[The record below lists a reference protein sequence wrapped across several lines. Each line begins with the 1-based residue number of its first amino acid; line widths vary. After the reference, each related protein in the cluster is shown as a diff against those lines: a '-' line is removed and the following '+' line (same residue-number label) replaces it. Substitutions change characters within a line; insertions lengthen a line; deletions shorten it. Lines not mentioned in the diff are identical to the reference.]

1 MRVFLQARV
10 SLDYSRRG
18 DLRIFLT
25 SPSGTTSQLL
35 PPRPK
40 DHEQGG
46 FDDWPFMSVFYWGED
61 PSGTWVLNI
70 DNVGSLRN
78 LGAITK
84 WQLVFF
90 GTQDSPMTSALNVT
104 ALDDVTRANA
114 SALLSNGTN
123 EPIKL
128 PKKAEEG
135 DASGDTAEPLVS
147 LVRAIAESVRAV
159 YESNSSH
166 SRETA
171 RTMPP
176 CSRLPELPCVCVC
189 RVAVVLRAARLRVAV
204 FRENTRVPQ
213 QLRTH

>member
-1 MRVFLQARV
+1 
-10 SLDYSRRG
+10 
-18 DLRIFLT
+18 
-25 SPSGTTSQLL
+25 
-35 PPRPK
+35 
-40 DHEQGG
+40 
-46 FDDWPFMSVFYWGED
+46 MSVFYWGED
-61 PSGTWVLNI
+61 PRGTWVLNI

-104 ALDDVTRANA
+104 ALDDVTWANA

-147 LVRAIAESVRAV
+147 LVRAITESVRAI
-159 YESNSSH
+159 YESDSSH
-166 SRETA
+166 SREMT

-176 CSRLPELPCVCVC
+176 CSCLPELPCVRACW
-189 RVAVVLRAARLRVAV
+189 VAVVLRAARLRVAV